1 LIENHQ
7 QSKEQ
12 KDDEDKEEEK
22 ETSKKRLMQYK
33 LKSYH
38 DALKTSISRIFT
50 NAK

>member
-1 LIENHQ
+1 MDE
-7 QSKEQ
+7 

-22 ETSKKRLMQYK
+22 ETSKILLVQYK
-33 LKSYH
+33 LKSYQ